1 MSSKH
6 EIFNQAY
13 QTHVG
18 TGSQRKGQPTFNAV
32 YDVDPALADSLRG
45 SELDC
50 FYNDSKIGQFMQVVC
65 DSWDKGTHP
74 PDDRGLKHR
83 EEHGRVVVEQDRYR
97 DYEDAFSYLGERSQE
112 ATDEQPAAKAPLE
125 SKPKPGYTAFVYNE
139 KPRDVYEPG
148 SSDKHVA
155 GVEVT
160 AMPAEEKEAFL
171 NLVAEFNEA
180 LAPYI
185 KSYYRRFDRQK
196 IQQ

>member
-18 TGSQRKGQPTFNAV
+18 TGSQRKGQATFNAV

-74 PDDRGLKHR
+74 PDD
-83 EEHGRVVVEQDRYR
+83 
-97 DYEDAFSYLGERSQE
+97 
-112 ATDEQPAAKAPLE
+112 TDKQPAAKAPLE

-139 KPRDVYEPG
+139 RPRDGYELG